1 MWLEEASQLMLVA
14 SVVVGSIVACK
25 LTNRTEYGGKTART
39 QPYYIYT
46 SHQVHNSERLEKT
59 RYRINNLWF
68 RKLQKHETSN
78 ALERFFFVPRELE
91 T

>member
-1 MWLEEASQLMLVA
+1 LVA

-39 QPYYIYT
+39 QPYYIQAK
-46 SHQVHNSERLEKT
+46 SIMLSSGKKT

-68 RKLQKHETSN
+68 RKLQKHETIN